1 MFKYIK
7 IVLSGILEGIVE
19 ARKYQANRY
28 KENYEIR
35 FSSPRK
41 ARGLDTKS

>member
-41 ARGLDTKS
+41 ARGLDT